1 MTEPVLLPVEI
12 WCQIFSY
19 LDKTSIRSVS
29 ATCTL
34 FFGIVRGEEKF
45 SGHVILKQIDLGQLL
60 MKIKSSEW
68 TRERWPCLKTL
79 EIPIQLKYPKNNSEL
94 HSEFDTI
101 FDKLDPIKRALLM
114 NKVHKKTKTSIFLYK
129 NLIYLFK

>member
-12 WCQIFSY
+12 WYQIFSY

-34 FFGIVRGEEKF
+34 FFEIVRGDEKF

-60 MKIKSSEW
+60 IKIKSSEW

-79 EIPIQLKYPKNNSEL
+79 EIPIQLKYPKNNSQL
-94 HSEFDTI
+94 NSEFVTI
-101 FDKLDPIKRALLM
+101 FDELDPIKWALLM
-114 NKVHKKTKTSIFLYK
+114 NKINCKTNSTIFLYK
-129 NLIYLFK
+129 RLISLFK

>member
-34 FFGIVRGEEKF
+34 FFEIVRGDEKF

-60 MKIKSSEW
+60 IKIKSSEW

-79 EIPIQLKYPKNNSEL
+79 EIPIQLS
-94 HSEFDTI
+94 SEFAAI
-101 FDKLDPIKRALLM
+101 FDTLDPIKWALLM
-114 NKVHKKTKTSIFLYK
+114 NKINYKTHSAIFMYK
-129 NLIYLFK
+129 RLISLFK